1 LVTNEVVQAVSA
13 VSVDEAVTDPLTS
26 ADTRFRVS
34 ISQLECWIQVDIP
47 LVDISD
53 NLEGGFNAI
62 LVSLAG
68 LKSSLVLLAREAE
81 DVECVFTSKS
91 DKLATF

>member
-26 ADTRFRVS
+26 ANTRFLVS
-34 ISQLECWIQVDIP
+34 ISQLEGEIQNDIP

-53 NLEGGFNAI
+53 NLKGGFNAI
-62 LVSLAG
+62 LIGLSC

-81 DVECVFTSKS
+81 DVECVFASKS
-91 DKLATF
+91 DKFAAL